1 MPLDFIT
8 QMHAEQKNVVTE
20 EDATVGDLR
29 RKVGDAWG
37 GDGFQ
42 MSIASGMLDKDDLK
56 LSECSIEGDEVIEVS
71 VCPKKAA
78 VLLLKE
84 MGVTTDP
91 RHCLVLCV
99 AQGAAEMG
107 EDGKLKDEEL
117 FEKFELC
124 LQSGLDIDTQ
134 DNEGRP
140 LLTVAAAQGKAD
152 TVQYLIDKEADV
164 SYVANDPSGGG
175 KKYTALLSAARKGH
189 RRTCE
194 VLLDARPKSID
205 DVDHNKQTPLH
216 IASELGRLAV
226 IDVLVNHKDVTGMAA
241 DVNAKDVNGMTPLML
256 ASRHGHVE
264 AAQKLIFSGAEVN
277 YTTPRSS
284 ALKVAAMKGSAEMIK
299 VLCAAGAEVNTLDDL
314 GKSAVWYAA
323 ASGHVDALTALI
335 RMDEADINQ
344 PDNRKYT
351 PLMCAVASDKVDAVR
366 ALVNAGADVSLK
378 QLNGQTALQLAE
390 MQPVDEITEILRA
403 ATSSRQ

>member
-189 RRTCE
+189 HETCE
-194 VLLDARPKSID
+194 VLLKHGAKCD

-323 ASGHVDALTALI
+323 ARGHVDALRELI
-335 RMDEADINQ
+335 ACPGVDINRG
-344 PDNRKYT
+344 DHRLYT
-351 PLMCAVASDKVDAVR
+351 PLMAAVLNWREDTFSVLMDAGVDVRLRNSDGK
-366 ALVNAGADVSLK
+366 
-378 QLNGQTALQLAE
+378 TAIDIRDMYRKDRTVL
-390 MQPVDEITEILRA
+390 DR
-403 ATSSRQ
+403 